1 MPALLQRCFHQP
13 CCPWEHAGNNYVLG
27 AEAIAVDFPSLLP
40 SQCQNLDQYHA
51 FPLKQA
57 LDLPDSSDLVEHSEL
72 EARGPI
78 SSFVIAETVEGG
90 VLIIGF
96 CNAFVI
102 QLRALIGTKAH
113 SASIFIMRYL
123 KEAVLGFYLSFQA
136 SLCCCRGPETWKGGD
151 WDPCSLDSV

>member
-27 AEAIAVDFPSLLP
+27 AEAIAVDFPSLPP
-40 SQCQNLDQYHA
+40 SLGQNQDQYHA

-90 VLIIGF
+90 VLIFGF

-102 QLRALIGTKAH
+102 QLSLNRH
-113 SASIFIMRYL
+113 QSPSCYY
-123 KEAVLGFYLSFQA
+123 FYHDVFEGVCAWLLSFFP
-136 SLCCCRGPETWKGGD
+136 GI
-151 WDPCSLDSV
+151 SVLLQGARDMERW